1 VVVTENRRTV
11 ENSATKTPCLTAC
24 HIGHSP
30 SYQDGMISFASVMP
44 FHCGDLFAKAESTR
58 QPYNP
63 ARSRLEIKPHAQLNF
78 TLRQCRSEP
87 QRCARRNCASVP
99 ENPSRSDP
107 VHVERRE
114 AAAAHIRW
122 QPKEGAH

>member
-1 VVVTENRRTV
+1 
-11 ENSATKTPCLTAC
+11 
-24 HIGHSP
+24 
-30 SYQDGMISFASVMP
+30 MP

-63 ARSRLEIKPHAQLNF
+63 AQSKLEIKPHTQLDF
-78 TLRQCRSEP
+78 TLRQRRSER
-87 QRCARRNCASVP
+87 QRSARRNGACVREQP
-99 ENPSRSDP
+99 PRSDP

-122 QPKEGAH
+122 QPKEGAHFVVHTRELGAVSNIESFRCEPNGCPRA